1 MSTLRD
7 LAEEHTALRPA
18 DIDHLHRVAGDWQL
32 LSDLS
37 FADLLLW
44 VPVSGADAFVCVAQV
59 RPTTA
64 PTAYQDDQV
73 GRIVGGP
80 EVAHLAI
87 AYSQGR
93 IWREGDPVWYGD
105 TPARHEAIPV
115 RLRSGD
121 GESGEVIAVVGR
133 DTNLSTARTPSQ
145 LELNYLT
152 TADDLA
158 QMLADGTFPPARHP
172 GETTT
177 APRVGDG
184 LIRLDANGK
193 VTYASPNAQSAYRR
207 LGFSSHLVG
216 EDLAALNGR
225 LAADPLEG
233 TEAANRVLAALRGEA
248 PPRRE
253 IEARGA
259 TVLTRALPLM
269 PAGVP
274 IGALVLVRDMTE
286 VRRRDRALITKDAT
300 IREIHHRV
308 KNNLQTVAAL
318 LRLQAR
324 RVAIPA
330 ARAALEESVRRVAS
344 IALVHETLSMSS
356 DEAVEFDGIV
366 DRVAAAAA
374 EVAATE
380 VRVKMSRQGSF
391 GVLPAEIATSLVI
404 VLNELL
410 LNAVEH
416 AFPPPAEAAARP
428 AEGGGPPAEGGL
440 AEGAVPAAGGGPVAA
455 GPGPAESGTARP
467 EGTTGTERVEG
478 GAGPAASGP
487 PEVVVSAHRSRKRLH
502 VTVAD
507 NGRGLPADFDADQ
520 RSRLGLQ
527 IVRALATGEL
537 RGTIE
542 LRNREGSGT
551 EALLVVPLA
560 R

>member
-7 LAEEHTALRPA
+7 LVEEHTTLNAG
-18 DIDHLHRVAGDWQL
+18 DIDHLHRLAGDWLL

-44 VPVSGADAFVCVAQV
+44 VPIKGDPRQPRKPREFLCVAQV
-59 RPTTA
+59 RPVTA

-73 GRIVGGP
+73 GKIVGGP
-80 EVAHLAI
+80 EVAHLEVALT
-87 AYSQGR
+87 QER

-115 RLRSGD
+115 RRRD
-121 GESGEVIAVVGR
+121 ESDVEEGFSEVIAVIGR

-158 QMLADGTFPPARHP
+158 QMVADGTFPPPRHP
-172 GETTT
+172 GEITS

-184 LIRLDANGK
+184 LIRLDASGK

-207 LGFSSHLVG
+207 LGFNAHLVG
-216 EDLAALNGR
+216 EELAKLSSR
-225 LAADPLEG
+225 LSGDPLEG
-233 TEAANRVLAALRGEA
+233 NDAAERILSSLRGEFPA
-248 PPRRE
+248 RME
-253 IEARGA
+253 MEARGA
-259 TVLTRALPLM
+259 TVLIRALPLL

-274 IGALVLVRDMTE
+274 IGSLVLVRDVTE
-286 VRRRDRALITKDAT
+286 VRRRERALMTKDAT

-324 RVAIPA
+324 RVDAPE
-330 ARAALEESVRRVAS
+330 ARMALEESVRRVAS

-366 DRVAAAAA
+366 DRVATAAT
-374 EVAATE
+374 EVAATSYP
-380 VRVKMSRQGSF
+380 VRMRREGTF
-391 GVLPAEIATSLVI
+391 GVLPAEIATSLVM

-410 LNAVEH
+410 INAVEH
-416 AFPPPAEAAARP
+416 GFPAPEDDDAEP
-428 AEGGGPPAEGGL
+428 V
-440 AEGAVPAAGGGPVAA
+440 VPES
-455 GPGPAESGTARP
+455 PG
-467 EGTTGTERVEG
+467 
-478 GAGPAASGP
+478 
-487 PEVVVSAHRSRKRLH
+487 EVVVSAHRFRKQLH

-507 NGRGLPADFDADQ
+507 NGQGLPDGFKPEGGK
-520 RSRLGLQ
+520 RLGLQ

-537 RGTIE
+537 RGSIE
-542 LRNREGSGT
+542 LRNRAGGGT
-551 EALLVVPLA
+551 EAVLVVPLGK

>member
-1 MSTLRD
+1 VSTLRD
-7 LAEEHTALRPA
+7 LVEEHTGLCPA
-18 DIDHLHRVAGDWQL
+18 DIDHLHRLAGDWQL

-44 VPVSGADAFVCVAQV
+44 VAVTVPKEPRAFLCVAQV

-80 EVAHLAI
+80 EVAHLDI
-87 AYSQGR
+87 AYAQGR

-115 RLRSGD
+115 RLRGD
-121 GESGEVIAVVGR
+121 DEHSDVIAVIGR

-158 QMLADGTFPPARHP
+158 QMVADGTFPPPRHP
-172 GETTT
+172 GETTS

-184 LIRLDANGK
+184 LIRLDAAGK

-207 LGFSSHLVG
+207 LGFNAHLVG
-216 EDLAALNGR
+216 EELAALSGR
-225 LAADPLEG
+225 LAAEPLEG
-233 TEAANRVLAALRGEA
+233 TDVVTRVLAALRGEA
-248 PPRRE
+248 PPRQE
-253 IEARGA
+253 VEARGA
-259 TVLTRALPLM
+259 TVLMRALPLM

-274 IGALVLVRDMTE
+274 IGALVLVRDVTE
-286 VRRRDRALITKDAT
+286 VRRRDRALMTKDAT

-324 RVAIPA
+324 RVDVPE
-330 ARAALEESVRRVAS
+330 ARYAREESVRRVAS

-366 DRVAAAAA
+366 DRVATAAM
-374 EVAATE
+374 EVASTE
-380 VRVKMSRQGSF
+380 VPVKMRREGTF
-391 GVLPAEIATSLVI
+391 GVLPAEIATSLVM

-410 LNAVEH
+410 INAVEH
-416 AFPPPAEAAARP
+416 GFPAGEEDAPADPSAV
-428 AEGGGPPAEGGL
+428 GG
-440 AEGAVPAAGGGPVAA
+440 
-455 GPGPAESGTARP
+455 
-467 EGTTGTERVEG
+467 
-478 GAGPAASGP
+478 
-487 PEVVVSAHRSRKRLH
+487 EVVIAAHRFRKQLH
-502 VTVAD
+502 VSVAD
-507 NGRGLPADFDADQ
+507 NGRGLPEGFRADATG
-520 RSRLGLQ
+520 RLGLQ

-542 LRNREGSGT
+542 LRNRAGGGT
-551 EALLVVPLA
+551 EAVLVVPLGK

>member
-1 MSTLRD
+1 VSTLRD
-7 LAEEHTALRPA
+7 LVEEHTALRPV
-18 DIDHLHRVAGDWQL
+18 DIDHLHRIAGDWQL

-44 VPVSGADAFVCVAQV
+44 VSVDCDGSFLCVAQV

-73 GRIVGGP
+73 GRIIGGP
-80 EVAHLAI
+80 EVAHLTI
-87 AYSQGR
+87 AARQGR

-115 RLRSGD
+115 RLRAED
-121 GESGEVIAVVGR
+121 GESGEVIAVIGR

-158 QMLADGTFPPARHP
+158 QMVADGTFPPARQQ
-172 GETTT
+172 GETSS

-184 LIRLDANGK
+184 LVRLDAGGK

-207 LGFSSHLVG
+207 LGFASHLVG
-216 EDLAALNGR
+216 EDLAALNRR
-225 LAADPLEG
+225 LADDPLEG
-233 TEAANRVLAALRGEA
+233 TVAAERVLAALAGEA
-248 PPRRE
+248 QARME

-274 IGALVLVRDMTE
+274 IGALVLVRDITE
-286 VRRRDRALITKDAT
+286 VRRRDRALMTKDAT

-324 RVAIPA
+324 RVGIPA

-356 DEAVEFDGIV
+356 DEVVEFDGIV
-366 DRVAAAAA
+366 DRVASAASD
-374 EVAATE
+374 VASTE
-380 VRVKMSRQGSF
+380 PSVRLRREGSF
-391 GVLPAEIATSLVI
+391 GVLPAEIATSLVM

-416 AFPPPAEAAARP
+416 AFPAD
-428 AEGGGPPAEGGL
+428 GVVTS
-440 AEGAVPAAGGGPVAA
+440 GADAPQ
-455 GPGPAESGTARP
+455 
-467 EGTTGTERVEG
+467 
-478 GAGPAASGP
+478 
-487 PEVVVSAHRSRKRLH
+487 VVVSAHRFRRQLH

-507 NGRGLPADFDADQ
+507 NGRGLPDGFDGEHGG
-520 RSRLGLQ
+520 RLGLQ

-537 RGTIE
+537 RGHIE
-542 LRNREGSGT
+542 LRNRTGGGT
-551 EALLVVPLA
+551 EAVLVVPLGPA
-560 R
+560 RVPVIRD

>member
-44 VPVSGADAFVCVAQV
+44 VPTDGDETFLCVAQV

-80 EVAHLAI
+80 EVAHLTI
-87 AYSQGR
+87 AYAQGR

-115 RLRSGD
+115 RLRAGD
-121 GESGEVIAVVGR
+121 GESAGEIIAVVGR

-158 QMLADGTFPPARHP
+158 QMLADGTFPPPRHP
-172 GETTT
+172 GETTS

-184 LIRLDANGK
+184 LVRLDANGK

-216 EDLAALNGR
+216 EDLAALNSR
-225 LAADPLEG
+225 LASDPLDG
-233 TEAANRVLAALRGEA
+233 TEAANGVLAALRGEA

-253 IEARGA
+253 VEARGA
-259 TVLTRALPLM
+259 TVLTRSLPLM

-324 RVAIPA
+324 RVDSPA
-330 ARAALEESVRRVAS
+330 ARSALEESVRRVAS

-366 DRVAAAAA
+366 DRVAQAAAD
-374 EVAATE
+374 VAATDFT
-380 VRVKMSRQGSF
+380 VRMRRQGTF
-391 GVLPAEIATSLVI
+391 GVLPAEIATSLVM

-410 LNAVEH
+410 INAVEH
-416 AFPPPAEAAARP
+416 AFEEPADAP
-428 AEGGGPPAEGGL
+428 GPPVVATVGDPSGE
-440 AEGAVPAAGGGPVAA
+440 PA
-455 GPGPAESGTARP
+455 
-467 EGTTGTERVEG
+467 
-478 GAGPAASGP
+478 
-487 PEVVVSAHRSRKRLH
+487 EVVVSAHRFRKQLH

-507 NGRGLPADFDADQ
+507 NGRGLPVDFDQ
-520 RSRLGLQ
+520 GSTGRLGLQ

-537 RGTIE
+537 RGSIE
-542 LRNREGSGT
+542 LRNRAQGGT
-551 EALLVVPLA
+551 EAVLVVPLS
-560 R
+560 RSRR

>member
-7 LAEEHTALRPA
+7 LAEEHTGLGPA
-18 DIDHLHRVAGDWQL
+18 DIDQLHRLAGDWQL

-44 VPVSGADAFVCVAQV
+44 VPVRAGDGEPRAFLCVSQV

-73 GRIVGGP
+73 GKIVGGP
-80 EVAHLAI
+80 EIAHLDI
-87 AYSQGR
+87 AFAQGR

-115 RLRSGD
+115 RRQEEV
-121 GESGEVIAVVGR
+121 GEGEYAEVIAVIGR

-158 QMLADGTFPPARHP
+158 QMVSDGTFPPPRHP
-172 GETTT
+172 GETTS

-184 LIRLDANGK
+184 LIRLDAAGK

-207 LGFSSHLVG
+207 LGFNAHLVG
-216 EDLAALNGR
+216 EQLSVLFSR

-233 TEAANRVLAALRGEA
+233 NDAAERILAALRGES
-248 PPRRE
+248 PPRQE
-253 IEARGA
+253 VEARGA
-259 TVLTRALPLM
+259 TVLMRALPLL

-274 IGALVLVRDMTE
+274 IGALVLVRDVTE
-286 VRRRDRALITKDAT
+286 VRRRDRALMTKDAT

-324 RVAIPA
+324 RVDIPEA
-330 ARAALEESVRRVAS
+330 KIALQESVRRVAS

-366 DRVAAAAA
+366 DRVAT
-374 EVAATE
+374 AATE
-380 VRVKMSRQGSF
+380 VASTEVSVKMRREGTF
-391 GVLPAEIATSLVI
+391 GVLPAEIATSLVM

-410 LNAVEH
+410 INSVEH
-416 AFPPPAEAAARP
+416 GFAGEDAAFSPVK
-428 AEGGGPPAEGGL
+428 GGGGAED
-440 AEGAVPAAGGGPVAA
+440 GGPVND
-455 GPGPAESGTARP
+455 
-467 EGTTGTERVEG
+467 
-478 GAGPAASGP
+478 GA
-487 PEVVVSAHRSRKRLH
+487 EVVVTAHRFRKQLH

-507 NGRGLPADFDADQ
+507 NGRGLPPGFRVDAG
-520 RSRLGLQ
+520 RLGLQ

-537 RGTIE
+537 RGSIE
-542 LRNREGSGT
+542 LRNRSGGGT
-551 EALLVVPLA
+551 EAVLVVPLVK

>member
-7 LAEEHTALRPA
+7 LVEEHTSLGPA
-18 DIDHLHRVAGDWQL
+18 DVEHLHRLAGDWQL
-32 LSDLS
+32 ISDLS

-44 VPVSGADAFVCVAQV
+44 VPVRTGGDFVCVAQV

-73 GRIVGGP
+73 GKVSGGP
-80 EVAHLAI
+80 EVAHLQI
-87 AYSQGR
+87 ARNQGR

-115 RLRSGD
+115 RGRG
-121 GESGEVIAVVGR
+121 GREVLAVVGR

-158 QMLADGTFPPARHP
+158 QMVADGTFPPPRHP
-172 GETTT
+172 GETTS

-184 LIRLDANGK
+184 LIRLDAGGK

-207 LGFSSHLVG
+207 LGLPAHLVG
-216 EDLAALNGR
+216 EDLAALTAR
-225 LAADPLEG
+225 LADDPLEG
-233 TEAANRVLAALRGEA
+233 GDASGRILAALRGEGPA
-248 PPRRE
+248 RKE
-253 IEARGA
+253 IDARGA
-259 TVLTRALPLM
+259 SVLMRALPLM

-274 IGALVLVRDMTE
+274 IGALVLVRDITE

-324 RVAIPA
+324 RAPA
-330 ARAALEESVRRVAS
+330 ARHALEESVRRVAS

-366 DRVAAAAA
+366 DRVAFAAA
-374 EVAATE
+374 EVAAPDS
-380 VRVKMSRQGSF
+380 RVQIRREGTF
-391 GVLPAEIATSLVI
+391 GVLPAEIATPLVM

-416 AFPPPAEAAARP
+416 GFAPGGDGEVLVIARRHKK
-428 AEGGGPPAEGGL
+428 E
-440 AEGAVPAAGGGPVAA
+440 
-455 GPGPAESGTARP
+455 
-467 EGTTGTERVEG
+467 
-478 GAGPAASGP
+478 
-487 PEVVVSAHRSRKRLH
+487 LH

-507 NGRGLPADFDADQ
+507 TGQGLPDDFDQ
-520 RSRLGLQ
+520 GGGERLGLQ
-527 IVRALATGEL
+527 IVRTLVAGEL
-537 RGTIE
+537 RGTIA
-542 LRNREGSGT
+542 LRTRAEGGT
-551 EALLVVPLA
+551 EAVLDVPLLA
-560 R
+560 KR

>member
-7 LAEEHTALRPA
+7 LAEEHTALRPV
-18 DIDHLHRVAGDWQL
+18 DIDHLHRVAGEWQL

-44 VPVSGADAFVCVAQV
+44 VPVSGTDAFVCVAQV

-87 AYSQGR
+87 AYTQGR

-115 RLRSGD
+115 RLRAGD
-121 GESGEVIAVVGR
+121 GESGEVISVVGR

-158 QMLADGTFPPARHP
+158 QMLSDGTFPPARHP

-184 LIRLDANGK
+184 LIRLDAQGK

-207 LGFSSHLVG
+207 LGFASHLVG

-324 RVAIPA
+324 RVGIPA

-380 VRVKMSRQGSF
+380 VRVRMSRQGSF

-416 AFPPPAEAAARP
+416 AFPPPAESGSRPADAGNPADAGSPADPGPADAGPAGPANRP
-428 AEGGGPPAEGGL
+428 AEETTAQ
-440 AEGAVPAAGGGPVAA
+440 PV
-455 GPGPAESGTARP
+455 
-467 EGTTGTERVEG
+467 TE
-478 GAGPAASGP
+478 P
-487 PEVVVSAHRSRKRLH
+487 PEVVVSAHRSRKQLH

-520 RSRLGLQ
+520 GSRLGLQ

-542 LRNREGSGT
+542 LRNRDGCGT
-551 EALLVVPLA
+551 EALLVVPLV

>member
-1 MSTLRD
+1 VSTLRD
-7 LAEEHTALRPA
+7 LVEEHTRLRPD
-18 DIDHLHRVAGDWQL
+18 DIDHLHRIAGDWQL

-44 VPVSGADAFVCVAQV
+44 VPVDDEGGFLCVAQV

-73 GRIVGGP
+73 GRRVGGP
-80 EVAHLAI
+80 EVAHLDI
-87 AYSQGR
+87 AYRQSR

-115 RLRSGD
+115 RLRSAD

-158 QMLADGTFPPARHP
+158 QMIADGTFPPRRQL
-172 GETTT
+172 GETTS

-184 LIRLDANGK
+184 LIRLDAGGK
-193 VTYASPNAQSAYRR
+193 VTFASPNAQSAFRR
-207 LGFSSHLVG
+207 LGFQSHLVG
-216 EDLAALNGR
+216 EDLALLVQR
-225 LAADPLEG
+225 LADDPLDG
-233 TEAANRVLAALRGEA
+233 TDASNRILSSLRGEGPA
-248 PPRRE
+248 RKE

-259 TVLTRALPLM
+259 TVLTRALPLL

-274 IGALVLVRDMTE
+274 IGAVVLVRDMTE
-286 VRRRDRALITKDAT
+286 VRRRDRALVTKDAT

-324 RVAIPA
+324 RVGNEA

-366 DRVAAAAA
+366 DRVAN
-374 EVAATE
+374 AATE
-380 VRVKMSRQGSF
+380 VNSGDLRVKMRREGTF
-391 GVLPAEIATSLVI
+391 GVLPAEMATSLVM

-416 AFPPPAEAAARP
+416 GFADAAEAP
-428 AEGGGPPAEGGL
+428 AD
-440 AEGAVPAAGGGPVAA
+440 
-455 GPGPAESGTARP
+455 
-467 EGTTGTERVEG
+467 
-478 GAGPAASGP
+478 
-487 PEVVVSAHRSRKRLH
+487 PEVAVTVHRARKQLH

-507 NGRGLPADFDADQ
+507 NGQGLPADFDRE
-520 RSRLGLQ
+520 RSTSLGLH

-542 LRNREGSGT
+542 LRNRAEGGT
-551 EALLVVPLA
+551 EAVLVVPLGK

>member
-7 LAEEHTALRPA
+7 LAEEHTQLRPA
-18 DIDHLHRVAGDWQL
+18 DIDHLHRIAGDWQL
-32 LSDLS
+32 LSDMS

-44 VPVSGADAFVCVAQV
+44 APVDADGTFLCVAQV

-80 EVAHLAI
+80 EVAHLEV
-87 AYSQGR
+87 AYRQGR

-105 TPARHEAIPV
+105 VPARHEAIPV
-115 RLRSGD
+115 RLRTAD
-121 GESGEVIAVVGR
+121 GEAGEVVAVVGR

-158 QMLADGTFPPARHP
+158 QMIADGTFPPPRHP
-172 GETTT
+172 GETTS

-184 LIRLDANGK
+184 LVRLDANGK

-207 LGFSSHLVG
+207 LGYASHLVG
-216 EDLAALNGR
+216 EDLAALHRR
-225 LAADPLEG
+225 LANDPLEG
-233 TEAANRVLAALRGEA
+233 TDAANAVLAALRGDA

-253 IEARGA
+253 IDARGA

-274 IGALVLVRDMTE
+274 IGALVLVRDITE

-324 RVAIPA
+324 RVAMPE
-330 ARAALEESVRRVAS
+330 ARVALEDSVRRVAS

-356 DEAVEFDGIV
+356 DEAVEFDTIV
-366 DRVAAAAA
+366 DRVASAAT

-380 VRVKMSRQGSF
+380 VRVGMRRKGSF
-391 GVLPAEIATSLVI
+391 GVLPAEIATSLVM

-416 AFPPPAEAAARP
+416 GFPPAGDEAEAVEHGFPPAGEEAEAA
-428 AEGGGPPAEGGL
+428 
-440 AEGAVPAAGGGPVAA
+440 GAGEPSAAGDL
-455 GPGPAESGTARP
+455 
-467 EGTTGTERVEG
+467 
-478 GAGPAASGP
+478 ASA
-487 PEVVVSAHRSRKRLH
+487 PEVVVAAHRFRKQLH
-502 VTVAD
+502 VTVTD
-507 NGRGLPADFDADQ
+507 NGRGLPAGFDAD
-520 RSRLGLQ
+520 SGGNLGLQ
-527 IVRALATGEL
+527 IVRALVTGEL
-537 RGTIE
+537 RGSIE
-542 LRNREGSGT
+542 LRDASDGGT
-551 EALLVVPLA
+551 EAVLVVPLA
-560 R
+560 RGGEQGRSAS

>member
-7 LAEEHTALRPA
+7 LVEEHTGLGPA
-18 DIDHLHRVAGDWQL
+18 DIDHLHRLAGDWQL

-44 VPVSGADAFVCVAQV
+44 VPVDGAESFLCVAQV

-80 EVAHLAI
+80 EVAHLTI
-87 AYSQGR
+87 AYSQAR

-115 RLRSGD
+115 RLRSAD
-121 GESGEVIAVVGR
+121 GESGSVIAVVGR

-158 QMLADGTFPPARHP
+158 QMVADGTFPPPRHP
-172 GETTT
+172 GETTS

-184 LIRLDANGK
+184 LVRLDAGGK
-193 VTYASPNAQSAYRR
+193 VTYASPNAQSAFRR

-216 EDLAALNGR
+216 EDLPELLRR
-225 LAADPLEG
+225 LADDPLEG
-233 TEAANRVLAALRGEA
+233 TDAANRVLAALRGEA
-248 PPRRE
+248 PARKE
-253 IEARGA
+253 VEARGA
-259 TVLTRALPLM
+259 IMLTRALPLM

-274 IGALVLVRDMTE
+274 IGALALVRDITE

-324 RVAIPA
+324 RVGQPA
-330 ARAALEESVRRVAS
+330 AKAALEESVRRVAS

-366 DRVAAAAA
+366 DRVATAAM
-374 EVAATE
+374 EVATTE
-380 VRVKMSRQGSF
+380 STVTVRRDGTF
-391 GVLPAEIATSLVI
+391 GVLPAEIATSLVM

-416 AFPPPAEAAARP
+416 GFPSAGEAIAPATASP
-428 AEGGGPPAEGGL
+428 SPGL
-440 AEGAVPAAGGGPVAA
+440 AVGEVA
-455 GPGPAESGTARP
+455 
-467 EGTTGTERVEG
+467 
-478 GAGPAASGP
+478 
-487 PEVVVSAHRSRKRLH
+487 EVVVTAHRFRKQLH

-507 NGRGLPADFDADQ
+507 NGQGLPPDFDAE
-520 RSRLGLQ
+520 SSGRLGLQ

-542 LRNREGSGT
+542 LRNRAEGGT
-551 EALLVVPLA
+551 EAVLVVPLGK

>member
-1 MSTLRD
+1 VSTLRD
-7 LAEEHTALRPA
+7 LVEEHTSLAPA
-18 DIDHLHRVAGDWQL
+18 DIDHLHRLAGDWQL

-44 VPVSGADAFVCVAQV
+44 LPLTAGNFLCVAQV
-59 RPTTA
+59 RPTTSA
-64 PTAYQDDQV
+64 TAYQDDQV

-80 EVAHLAI
+80 EMAHLVIAI
-87 AYSQGR
+87 SQGR
-93 IWREGDPVWYGD
+93 IWREGDPVWYGN

-115 RLRSGD
+115 RRRLPD
-121 GESGEVIAVVGR
+121 GEPGEVLAVVGR

-158 QMLADGTFPPARHP
+158 QMVADGTFPQPRHP
-172 GETTT
+172 GETTS

-184 LIRLDANGK
+184 LIRLDGSGK

-207 LGFSSHLVG
+207 LGFASHLVG
-216 EDLAALNGR
+216 EDLAALSCR
-225 LAADPLEG
+225 LSDDPLEG
-233 TEAANRVLAALRGEA
+233 SEVANRMLLSLHGEA
-248 PPRRE
+248 PPRKE
-253 IEARGA
+253 LEARGA
-259 TVLTRALPLM
+259 TVLMRALPLM

-274 IGALVLVRDMTE
+274 IGALVLVRDVTE

-324 RVAIPA
+324 RVGIPA

-366 DRVAAAAA
+366 DRVATAAA
-374 EVAATE
+374 EVRASE
-380 VRVKMSRQGSF
+380 QPVIVRREGTF
-391 GVLPAEIATSLVI
+391 GVLPAEVATPLVM

-416 AFPPPAEAAARP
+416 GFADSP
-428 AEGGGPPAEGGL
+428 GNGDGPP
-440 AEGAVPAAGGGPVAA
+440 VAN
-455 GPGPAESGTARP
+455 
-467 EGTTGTERVEG
+467 
-478 GAGPAASGP
+478 
-487 PEVVVSAHRSRKRLH
+487 EVVVSVQRSRKQLH

-507 NGRGLPADFDADQ
+507 NGRGLPEGFEAEH
-520 RSRLGLQ
+520 SERLGLQ
-527 IVRALATGEL
+527 IVRTLATGEL
-537 RGTIE
+537 RGSID
-542 LRNREGSGT
+542 LRARPEGGT
-551 EALLVVPLA
+551 EAVMVVPVA
-560 R
+560 KQR

>member
-1 MSTLRD
+1 VSTLRD
-7 LAEEHTALRPA
+7 LVEEHTSLGSA
-18 DIDHLHRVAGDWQL
+18 DIDHLHRLAGDWQL

-44 VPVSGADAFVCVAQV
+44 VPVNGHESFLCVAQV

-73 GRIVGGP
+73 GRTVGGP
-80 EVAHLAI
+80 EVAHLTI
-87 AYSQGR
+87 AYRQGR

-115 RLRSGD
+115 RLRDAD
-121 GESGEVIAVVGR
+121 GEPGGVIGVVGR

-158 QMLADGTFPPARHP
+158 QMMADGTFPPISHRI
-172 GETTT
+172 ETTS

-184 LIRLDANGK
+184 LIRLDASGK
-193 VTYASPNAQSAYRR
+193 VTYASPNAQSAFRR
-207 LGFSSHLVG
+207 LGFASHLVG
-216 EDLAALNGR
+216 EDLAALAAR
-225 LAADPLEG
+225 LADDPLEG
-233 TEAANRVLAALRGEA
+233 TDASARMLAALGGEA
-248 PPRRE
+248 PSRKE

-274 IGALVLVRDMTE
+274 IGALVLVRDVTE
-286 VRRRDRALITKDAT
+286 VRRRDRALVTKDAT

-324 RVAIPA
+324 RVETPSAK
-330 ARAALEESVRRVAS
+330 AALEESVRRVAS

-374 EVAATE
+374 EVGTTASQVTM
-380 VRVKMSRQGSF
+380 RRKGTF
-391 GVLPAEIATSLVI
+391 GVLPAEMATSLVM

-410 LNAVEH
+410 INAVEH
-416 AFPPPAEAAARP
+416 GFPEID
-428 AEGGGPPAEGGL
+428 G
-440 AEGAVPAAGGGPVAA
+440 V
-455 GPGPAESGTARP
+455 
-467 EGTTGTERVEG
+467 GTEG
-478 GAGPAASGP
+478 
-487 PEVVVSAHRSRKRLH
+487 EVVVSAHRQRKQLH

-507 NGRGLPADFDADQ
+507 NGAGLPESFDAEQ
-520 RSRLGLQ
+520 AGRLGLQ
-527 IVRALATGEL
+527 IVRALVTGEL
-537 RGTIE
+537 SGTIE
-542 LRNREGSGT
+542 LRARPEGGT
-551 EALLVVPLA
+551 EAVLALPLTK